1 MSVVKWIE
9 LVFRL
14 LGLDGFVIFQYNCE
28 VFPEKKKKKKMMMMI
43 FRIVDED
50 GERGSFGQYLAGG

>member
-28 VFPEKKKKKKMMMMI
+28 VFPEKKKMMMMMMI
-43 FRIVDED
+43 FRIADED